1 MFKSPS
7 IKKSPE
13 NRKTEDDS
21 PQSKIKI
28 SQQIKVELNS
38 QPERKL
44 SKQPKAN
51 EIAFKLLGPPMTV
64 GSPSKNDVQR
74 KSEANPKFGEL
85 VKKEE
90 RSEPKKETISTVAF
104 KVFKKPP
111 PKNFI

>member
-1 MFKSPS
+1 MKIDP
-7 IKKSPE
+7 
-13 NRKTEDDS
+13 N
-21 PQSKIKI
+21 PQP
-28 SQQIKVELNS
+28 QP

-44 SKQPKAN
+44 SRQPKAN

-74 KSEANPKFGEL
+74 KSEANPKFGEP

-90 RSEPKKETISTVAF
+90 KSEPKKDSSTTVAF